1 MIATARHPGDPRR
14 DDDAAVAR
22 VWRGWASPDA
32 ADQYERYVAED
43 VLPGQVELSG
53 YLGAFYH
60 RRTVDDDLVEFLVIT
75 RWSSFD
81 DIVAFAGE
89 ENPAKATIPQKA
101 ADMLVRYD
109 AEATHYADIRPAWP
123 EGFVVR

>member
-1 MIATARHPGDPRR
+1 MDPRR
-14 DDDAAVAR
+14 SKDAAVAR
-22 VWRGWASPDA
+22 VWRGWAAPET
-32 ADQYERYVAED
+32 ADDYERYVAEE
-43 VLPGQVELSG
+43 VLPGQVELPG

-60 RRTVDDDLVEFLVIT
+60 RRSVGDLVEFLVIT

-89 ENPAKATIPQKA
+89 GNPAQATIPQKA
-101 ADMLVRYD
+101 ADMLVHYD